1 MRFSSNESL
10 KDLTFKFKKDLDKKL
25 KNVDNNIAEEYVN
38 RLFRKTALFEES
50 YKKSGYSTQPDDLTR
65 GDIIFAEFGI
75 NIGAE
80 LSDYKTHGHY
90 CVCWA
95 IDLGN
100 VIVIPLSS
108 SDTKGSFLTFDLGEI
123 KGLGYDGVHSYLK
136 LDAIRSIS
144 KRRISRLPNK
154 EKGKIHLDD
163 TTIEKIRLAIKVS
176 FLE

>member
-38 RLFRKTALFEES
+38 WLFRKTALFEES

-108 SDTKGSFLTFDLGEI
+108 SDTKGSFLTFDFV
-123 KGLGYDGVHSYLK
+123 VHLCKTVCLHIADYL
-136 LDAIRSIS
+136 LI
-144 KRRISRLPNK
+144 
-154 EKGKIHLDD
+154 
-163 TTIEKIRLAIKVS
+163 
-176 FLE
+176 F

>member
-38 RLFRKTALFEES
+38 WLFRKTALFEES

-123 KGLGYDGVHSYLK
+123 KGLAYDGVHSYLK